1 MKKFLKNS
9 IVFFIALIM
18 FVLLSNTTKA
28 AEVTDAEKS
37 KILEF
42 LEANKVL
49 SYYNYDK
56 VENIYI
62 TNELLHE
69 IGGSPVTEEQR
80 KNAEIYE
87 MVNDMKEGF
96 VITRDSINNY
106 LQNTIGLTVDKLKNY
121 DQFLNQTTT
130 SDNKN
135 QFYYFTITGPTNYSD
150 YAITKVEETSASTI
164 KVTITAKMNKEE
176 FSNVIELVKKGDS
189 YNFVSSTSADGK
201 NRSLVVGS
209 ENEFNNKTTKTINPT
224 DKTDKDNTT
233 ADTKIPQTGITKN
246 IIIISILSVLGII
259 IIISLV
265 KYNKSKND

>member
-1 MKKFLKNS
+1 M
-9 IVFFIALIM
+9 
-18 FVLLSNTTKA
+18 
-28 AEVTDAEKS
+28 
-37 KILEF
+37 
-42 LEANKVL
+42 L

-80 KNAEIYE
+80 KNTDVYE
-87 MVNDMKEGF
+87 MIGDLKEGF

-121 DQFLNQTTT
+121 NQFLNQTTT

-135 QFYYFTITGPTNYSD
+135 QFYYFTITSPANYSD

-201 NRSLVVGS
+201 SRPLTVDSDYQ
-209 ENEFNNKTTKTINPT
+209 FNNKTTKTINST

-246 IIIISILSVLGII
+246 IIIVSILSILAII

-265 KYNKSKND
+265 KYNKIKNK